1 MFSFKDFV
9 NRIPKVTSF
18 KDFFKSVKT
27 TDTLLSISDSRAA
40 IATKV
45 CKEIAIIKS
54 TNTDVLPIS
63 NSDIKS
69 FGEYVS
75 QRVHSDDFLD
85 ELSANIGTPKDNE
98 SRDEFIDRAK
108 DTMKNLLRAKLFKEL
123 GINS

>member
-27 TDTLLSISDSRAA
+27 TDILLSIGDSRAA

-45 CKEIAIIKS
+45 CKEITIIKS
-54 TNTDVLPIS
+54 TNTDVFPIS

-75 QRVHSDDFLD
+75 QRIHSDDFLD

-108 DTMKNLLRAKLFKEL
+108 DTMKNLLREKLFKEL